1 MLRYLLSFSGGLRAR
16 AHAPENEA
24 RRTRDSEE
32 REYVPRGAA
41 GPRESKCVTDARYGN
56 RRPDGQ
62 GDRKMILEDKTILVS
77 GVGPGLGREIA
88 SRVLRDGGRVV
99 IGARKAESL
108 EAAAKELD
116 ASGERVLAHCFDI
129 TDEEGCRAI
138 VAAAEERFGRLDGL
152 AQVAA
157 AEPMGDLASTPLDD
171 FRTANEVNVIGSVQL
186 VKAAVPA
193 FERAGGG
200 AVVLIGSQSTE
211 LPPPAPQLA
220 YSASKGALRAVSI
233 ALSTELGPKKI
244 RVNTIIPTWMWG
256 PPVEGYIRW
265 QAQERKVS
273 EAEIKAELES
283 LFSLGEIPADDDVAE
298 AVVLFLSD
306 RLKMVTGEFLRVDA
320 GQLKRL

>member
-1 MLRYLLSFSGGLRAR
+1 
-16 AHAPENEA
+16 
-24 RRTRDSEE
+24 
-32 REYVPRGAA
+32 
-41 GPRESKCVTDARYGN
+41 
-56 RRPDGQ
+56 
-62 GDRKMILEDKTILVS
+62 MILEGKTILVS

-88 SRVLRDGGRVV
+88 SRVLRDGGNVV

-116 ASGERVLAHCFDI
+116 PSGERVLAHAFDI
-129 TDEEGCRAI
+129 TNAESCAEI
-138 VAAAEERFGRLDGL
+138 VAAAEKRFGRLDGI

-157 AEPMGDLASTPLDD
+157 AEPMGDLATTPIED
-171 FRTANEVNVIGSVQL
+171 FRSTTEVNVIGSVQL

-200 AVVLIGSQSTE
+200 SVVLIGSQSTE
-211 LPPPAPQLA
+211 LPPPSPQLA

-244 RVNTIIPTWMWG
+244 RVNTVVPTWMWG
-256 PPVEGYIRW
+256 PPVQGYITW
-265 QAQERKVS
+265 QANERGVAEEVVKS
-273 EAEIKAELES
+273 EIES

-306 RLKMVTGEFLRVDA
+306 RMRMVTGEFLRVDA

>member
-1 MLRYLLSFSGGLRAR
+1 M
-16 AHAPENEA
+16 
-24 RRTRDSEE
+24 
-32 REYVPRGAA
+32 V
-41 GPRESKCVTDARYGN
+41 
-56 RRPDGQ
+56 
-62 GDRKMILEDKTILVS
+62 LEGKTILIS

-88 SRVLRDGGRVV
+88 SRVLRDGGHAV
-99 IGARKAESL
+99 IGARKADSL

-116 ASGERVLAHCFDI
+116 PSGERVLAHAFDI
-129 TDEEGCRAI
+129 TDAESCAGI
-138 VAAAEERFGRLDGL
+138 VAAAEERFGQLDGI

-157 AEPMGDLASTPLDD
+157 AEPMGDLNTTPIED
-171 FRTANEVNVIGSVQL
+171 FRTSTEVNVIGSVQL

-200 AVVLIGSQSTE
+200 SVVLIGSQSTE
-211 LPPPAPQLA
+211 LPPPSPQLA

-244 RVNTIIPTWMWG
+244 RVNTVVPTWMWG
-256 PPVEGYIRW
+256 PPVQGYITW
-265 QAQERKVS
+265 QANERGV
-273 EAEIKAELES
+273 AEEVVKNEIES

-306 RLKMVTGEFLRVDA
+306 RLRMVTGEFLRVDA

>member
-1 MLRYLLSFSGGLRAR
+1 
-16 AHAPENEA
+16 
-24 RRTRDSEE
+24 
-32 REYVPRGAA
+32 
-41 GPRESKCVTDARYGN
+41 
-56 RRPDGQ
+56 
-62 GDRKMILEDKTILVS
+62 MILKDKTILVS

-88 SRVLRDGGRVV
+88 SRVLRDGGKVV

-108 EAAAKELD
+108 ESAAKELD
-116 ASGERVLAHCFDI
+116 PSGERVLAHAFDI
-129 TDEEGCRAI
+129 TDEEGCKSI
-138 VAAAEERFGRLDGL
+138 IAAAEKRFGRLDGI

-157 AEPMGDLASTPLDD
+157 AEPMGDLASTPVEH

-211 LPPPAPQLA
+211 LPPPSPQLA

-233 ALSTELGPKKI
+233 ALATELGPKKI

-256 PPVEGYIRW
+256 PPVEGYVQW
-265 QAQERKVS
+265 QANERKVPG
-273 EAEIKAELES
+273 EQIKAELES

-298 AVVLFLSD
+298 AVVVFLSD

>member
-1 MLRYLLSFSGGLRAR
+1 
-16 AHAPENEA
+16 
-24 RRTRDSEE
+24 
-32 REYVPRGAA
+32 
-41 GPRESKCVTDARYGN
+41 
-56 RRPDGQ
+56 
-62 GDRKMILEDKTILVS
+62 MILEDKTILVS

-108 EAAAKELD
+108 EVAAKELD
-116 ASGERVLAHCFDI
+116 PSGERVLAHAFDI
-129 TDEEGCRAI
+129 TNESACGEI
-138 VAAAEERFGRLDGL
+138 VAAAEKRFGRLDGL

-157 AEPMGDLASTPLDD
+157 AEPMGDLASTPVDH

-200 AVVLIGSQSTE
+200 SVVLIGSQSTE
-211 LPPPAPQLA
+211 LPPPSPQLA

-244 RVNTIIPTWMWG
+244 RVNTVIPTWMWG
-256 PPVEGYIRW
+256 PPVEGYVRW
-265 QAQERKVS
+265 QANERKVP
-273 EAEIKAELES
+273 EAQIKAELES

-298 AVVLFLSD
+298 AVVVFLSD
-306 RLKMVTGEFLRVDA
+306 RLRMVTGEFLRVDA

>member
-1 MLRYLLSFSGGLRAR
+1 M
-16 AHAPENEA
+16 
-24 RRTRDSEE
+24 
-32 REYVPRGAA
+32 V
-41 GPRESKCVTDARYGN
+41 
-56 RRPDGQ
+56 
-62 GDRKMILEDKTILVS
+62 LEGKTILIS

-88 SRVLRDGGRVV
+88 SRVLRDGGNAV
-99 IGARKAESL
+99 IGARKADSL

-116 ASGERVLAHCFDI
+116 PSGERVLAHAFDI
-129 TDEEGCRAI
+129 TDADSCAGI
-138 VAAAEERFGRLDGL
+138 VAAAEERFGHLDGL

-157 AEPMGDLASTPLDD
+157 AEPLGDLQTTPIED
-171 FRTANEVNVIGSVQL
+171 FRTSTEVNVIGSVQL

-200 AVVLIGSQSTE
+200 SVVLIGSQSTE
-211 LPPPAPQLA
+211 LPPPSPQLA

-244 RVNTIIPTWMWG
+244 RVNTVVPTWMWG
-256 PPVEGYIRW
+256 PPVQGYITW
-265 QAQERKVS
+265 QANERGVS
-273 EAEIKAELES
+273 EDVVKDEIES

-306 RLKMVTGEFLRVDA
+306 RMRMVTGEFLRVDA